1 MDHRKGGAVSVRFS
15 KSLEPL
21 LVPIDQVTPHPDNP
35 NHGDDDV
42 VMESVRVNGFVT
54 ACTADARTGHMIA
67 GHTRLRVLKALGAT
81 HIPIIWEEDW
91 DEMGAKRYLVGD
103 NASSR
108 RAEMD
113 QDALMELL
121 GELRETELGLLGTSV
136 SEEQYEAMMLES
148 TIEPPPEGMGFGG
161 DPAPMG
167 LYQVIIEFQDAED
180 ERDIAFAELS
190 ERYEHVRTAAV

>member
-1 MDHRKGGAVSVRFS
+1 MSVRFS

-21 LVPIDQVTPHPDNP
+21 LVPIDQVKPHPDNP

-54 ACTADARTGHMIA
+54 ACTADANTGYMVA

-81 HIPIIWEEDW
+81 HIPIIWEDAW
-91 DEMGAKRYLVGD
+91 DEMGTKRYLVGD
-103 NASSR
+103 NASAR

-113 QDALMELL
+113 EAALLVLL
-121 GELRETELGLLGTSV
+121 GELHDTELGLEGTSV
-136 SEEQYEAMMLES
+136 SEDQYEAMMLES
-148 TIEPPPEGMGFGG
+148 AIEAPPEGMGFGN

-167 LYQVIIEFQDAED
+167 LYQVIIEFQDNED
-180 ERDIAFAELS
+180 ERDAVFAELS
-190 ERYEHVRTAAV
+190 DRYENVRTASL

>member
-1 MDHRKGGAVSVRFS
+1 MTVRFS

-21 LVPIDQVTPHPDNP
+21 LVPIDSVKPHPDNP
-35 NHGDDDV
+35 NHGDDEV
-42 VMESVRVNGFVT
+42 VRESVTVNGFVT
-54 ACTADARTGHMIA
+54 ACTADARTGYMIA
-67 GHTRLRVLKALGAT
+67 GHTRLRVLKELGAT

-113 QDALMELL
+113 QDALLALL
-121 GELRETELGLLGTSV
+121 GELHETELGLLGTSV
-136 SEEQYEAMMLES
+136 SDDQYEAMMLES

-167 LYQVIIEFQDAED
+167 LYQVILDFQDNED
-180 ERDIAFAELS
+180 ERDAVFAELS
-190 ERYEHVRTAAV
+190 ERYDNVRTASV

>member
-1 MDHRKGGAVSVRFS
+1 MTVRFS

-21 LVPIDQVTPHPDNP
+21 LVPIDQVRPHPDNP

-42 VMESVRVNGFVT
+42 VRESVEINGFVT

-67 GHTRLRVLKALGAT
+67 GHTRLRVLQSLGAT
-81 HIPIIWEEDW
+81 HIPIIWQDDW

-103 NASSR
+103 NASSS

-113 QDALMELL
+113 KDKLLELL
-121 GELRETELGLLGTSV
+121 SELRETEIGLMGTSIT
-136 SEEQYEAMMLES
+136 EDQYEAMMLEGA
-148 TIEPPPEGMGFGG
+148 IEAPPEGMGFGG

-167 LYQVIIEFQDAED
+167 LYQVILDFQDNED
-180 ERDIAFAELS
+180 ERDAVFAELS
-190 ERYEHVRTAAV
+190 ERYENVRTASL

>member
-1 MDHRKGGAVSVRFS
+1 MTVRFS

-103 NASSR
+103 NASAR

-113 QDALMELL
+113 NDALLELL
-121 GELRETELGLLGTSV
+121 GELRETELGLLGTSITDD
-136 SEEQYEAMMLES
+136 QYEAMMLES
-148 TIEPPPEGMGFGG
+148 TIDAPPEGFGSG
-161 DPAPMG
+161 DNPAPNG
-167 LYQVIIEFQDAED
+167 IFQVILDFQDNED
-180 ERDIAFAELS
+180 ERDAVFAELS
-190 ERYEHVRTAAV
+190 ERYDNVRTASL